1 MAAVLWVALI
11 AAPHLS
17 GRASV
22 LDDLDAR
29 LLDLRLRSFGAI
41 APSGDVVLVAIDD
54 DAMAARSGSGS
65 PRVWLAGIVAAIAD
79 ARPGALAV
87 DVLFADPGPPEADI
101 ALAGALARV
110 PAVIAAAGR
119 FEDGPARPGLPQA
132 RDTLWPQPG
141 IAGAARVGMV
151 NVVTDRSGT
160 PRHLPLLVLTERG
173 LQPSLA
179 LQAVSLF
186 EQVPPRFDETTLR
199 LGARELPLDLGL
211 HLPLRLVGPAG
222 TIPTIPAAEIADA
235 SQRLKGKLVVLG
247 FTASALGDRFATPF
261 DASLPGAEL
270 LAGAMSQLLGAGPLR
285 RDAQVRRWD
294 AALAGT
300 VAALCTGA
308 VILMPLSTGLP
319 LALALV
325 LAALGAVWLAFAQ
338 GLWLNAA
345 LLLAGAGPPL
355 LLAGI
360 GRYAVERRAA
370 ARAGR
375 AVQTLKR
382 FQSPV
387 LAELIAGDPGFL
399 RQPETRDLVVLFVD
413 LAGFTRLSQALGPE
427 GTETFLKGFHHL
439 VTDAVHGQ
447 GGAVLNFMGDGAL
460 AVFGLTGTGGDSA
473 AGALAAGFA
482 LIDSAPH
489 LGRAQGL
496 AEPPGLRVGIHAGPV
511 ILSRLGDETQQ
522 QISVSGD
529 TVNLASRLMEI
540 AKAEGA
546 ILAASAPVAEAG
558 RTAGLRAPDALRTL
572 PVRGRAGEVDVALW
586 RL

>member
-1 MAAVLWVALI
+1 MLWVALI

-17 GRASV
+17 GRESV
-22 LDDLDAR
+22 LDGLEAR

-41 APSGDVVLVAIDD
+41 APSEDVVIVAIDD
-54 DAMAARSGSGS
+54 DALAARSGSGNE
-65 PRVWLAGIVAAIAD
+65 RIWLAGIVAAIAD

-87 DVLFADPGPPEADI
+87 DVLFADPGPPEADL
-101 ALAGALARV
+101 ALAVALARV
-110 PAVIAAAGR
+110 PSVIAAAGR
-119 FEDGPARPGLPQA
+119 FDDGPARPGLPQA

-151 NVVTDRSGT
+151 NFVTDRSGT

-173 LQPSLA
+173 LQPSLV

-186 EQVPPRFDETTLR
+186 EQVPPRFDESTLR
-199 LGARELPLDLGL
+199 LDARALPLDLGL

-222 TIPTIPAAEIADA
+222 TMPTIPAAEIAA
-235 SQRLKGKLVVLG
+235 ESQRLEGKLVVLG
-247 FTASALGDRFATPF
+247 YTASALGDRFPTPF
-261 DASLPGAEL
+261 DASLPGVEL

-285 RDAQVRRWD
+285 RDAQIRLWD

-308 VILMPLSTGLP
+308 VILLPLSTGLP

-325 LAALGAVWLAFAQ
+325 MAALGAVWIAFAQ
-338 GLWLNAA
+338 GLWLSAA

-360 GRYAVERRAA
+360 GRYAVERRSA

-375 AVQTLKR
+375 AVQALKR

-399 RQPETRDLVVLFVD
+399 RRPETRDLVVLFVD

-439 VTDAVHGQ
+439 VTDTVHGQ

-460 AVFGLTGTGGDSA
+460 AVFGLTGQGGDPA

-482 LIDSAPH
+482 LVELGAAPGPGAGTRGAAWPQ
-489 LGRAQGL
+489 GRH
-496 AEPPGLRVGIHAGPV
+496 PCRAG
-511 ILSRLGDETQQ
+511 D
-522 QISVSGD
+522 
-529 TVNLASRLMEI
+529 
-540 AKAEGA
+540 
-546 ILAASAPVAEAG
+546 PVAAG
-558 RTAGLRAPDALRTL
+558 GRDPAADLGFRGHGEPGQPADGDRQGRRRDPRRERA
-572 PVRGRAGEVDVALW
+572 RGRGGPNRRPARPGCVAHPAGA
-586 RL
+586 RARG

>member
-1 MAAVLWVALI
+1 MLWVALI

-17 GRASV
+17 GRESV
-22 LDDLDAR
+22 LDGFEAR

-54 DAMAARSGSGS
+54 DALAARSGSGNE
-65 PRVWLAGIVAAIAD
+65 RVWLAGIVAAIAD
-79 ARPGALAV
+79 ARPAALAV
-87 DVLFADPGPPEADI
+87 DVLFADPGPPEADL
-101 ALAGALARV
+101 ALAVALARV
-110 PAVIAAAGR
+110 PSVIAAAGR
-119 FEDGPARPGLPQA
+119 FDDGPARPGLPQA

-151 NVVTDRSGT
+151 NIVTDRSAT

-173 LQPSLA
+173 LQPSLV

-199 LGARELPLDLGL
+199 LGARALPLDLGL

-222 TIPTIPAAEIADA
+222 TMPTIPAAEIAA
-235 SQRLKGKLVVLG
+235 EFQRLEGKLVVLG
-247 FTASALGDRFATPF
+247 YTASALGDRFPTPF
-261 DASLPGAEL
+261 DASLPGVEL

-285 RDAQVRRWD
+285 RDAQVRLWD
-294 AALAGT
+294 VALAGT
-300 VAALCTGA
+300 VAALCTGT
-308 VILMPLSTGLP
+308 VILLPLSTGLP

-325 LAALGAVWLAFAQ
+325 MAALGAVWIAFAQ
-338 GLWLNAA
+338 GLWLSAA

-360 GRYAVERRAA
+360 GRYAVERRSA

-375 AVQTLKR
+375 AVQALKR

-399 RQPETRDLVVLFVD
+399 RRPETRDLVVLFVD

-439 VTDAVHGQ
+439 VTDTVHGQ

-460 AVFGLTGTGGDSA
+460 AVFGLTGQGGDLA

-482 LIDSAPH
+482 LIDSAPR
-489 LGRAQGL
+489 LGREQGL

-540 AKAEGA
+540 AKTEGA

-558 RTAGLRAPDALRTL
+558 RSAGLRAPDALRTL